1 MTESSSSATFLY
13 SAVNATIP
21 PIGLIIARSMLSDE
35 SFAIFSVFVLING
48 IVMIADVGV
57 TAAIFK
63 HLSKYLAG
71 SIQAESKVVSAIMVG
86 KNFRTL
92 AILLLLFYCITLV
105 NQWGLGISGWV
116 MVAIF
121 LLSAGNRWAFAIL
134 KTALF
139 ASQKSNFFYKAAT
152 LFSLLKYGVASASFV
167 FGANILAVVGLIT
180 VFSLYETHY
189 LKSRL
194 SGEAAIIFSSKSPVE
209 KGSFDY
215 ILGVSSLLWV
225 LLIQFDK
232 LFISISLDQAE
243 FGRYALFF
251 QLCMGFF
258 VISSTVYAL
267 YGSQLYGRA
276 DLQKKA
282 LLKSFGILG
291 FTFLCAEVFLFNPW
305 LYGELLES
313 IGVLIFHD
321 SVVIAY
327 LILML
332 IQPLVVLLIDLDK
345 PQNLIAA
352 YFFGIAGWLIMAT
365 YVISYAWLVQ
375 SLIVALVILA
385 SVRSVDFEMLKIIY
399 ISIFLLLS
407 ISLVIWFISLYS
419 VSGTSPV
426 KKGITVAAFAILP
439 FLYLRGL
446 RISASFEK

>member
-1 MTESSSSATFLY
+1 M
-13 SAVNATIP
+13 IP
-21 PIGLIIARSMLSDE
+21 PIGLIITRSMLSDE

-71 SIQAESKVVSAIMVG
+71 SIQAESKVISAITVG
-86 KNFRTL
+86 KKFRTL
-92 AILLLLFYCITLV
+92 AILLMLFYCITLV
-105 NQWGLGISGWV
+105 NQWGLGTSGWV

-121 LLSAGNRWAFAIL
+121 LLSAGNRWTFAIL

-139 ASQKSNFFYKAAT
+139 ASQKSNFFYKVAT
-152 LFSLLKYGVASASFV
+152 LFSLSKYGLASVSFI
-167 FGANILAVVGLIT
+167 FGADILPVVGLIT
-180 VFSLYETHY
+180 LFSLYETYY

-194 SGEAAIIFSSKSPVE
+194 NGKAAIIFSNKGPVE
-209 KGSFDY
+209 KESFDY

-232 LFISISLDQAE
+232 VFISVSLDQTE

-282 LLKSFGILG
+282 LLNSFAILG
-291 FTFLCAEVFLFNPW
+291 CTFLCAELLLFNPW
-305 LYGELLES
+305 LYGDFLES

-352 YFFGIAGWLIMAT
+352 YFFGIAGWLTMAI
-365 YVISYAWLVQ
+365 YFISYAWLVQ
-375 SLIVALVILA
+375 SLIVSLIILVSL
-385 SVRSVDFEMLKIIY
+385 RSIDFEMLKIIY
-399 ISIFLLLS
+399 KSIFLLLS
-407 ISLVIWFISLYS
+407 ISLFIWFMSLDS
-419 VSGTSPV
+419 ISGTSLL
-426 KKGITVAAFAILP
+426 KKGFTVAAFGILP
-439 FLYLRGL
+439 VLFLRGL
-446 RISASFEK
+446 KASASIENN